1 MSKAEE
7 CLVKFIEINPYDTRK
22 YLQLLSLKGFENIS
36 ISKLYSIEE
45 QYTIKSTLEK
55 YDTSKA
61 TTLIQL
67 KVLTGEA
74 FQHLLKD
81 YVSEYLELPGLL
93 KNLAFIT

>member
-7 CLVKFIEINPYDTRK
+7 CLVKFIKINPYDTRK

-45 QYTIKSTLEK
+45 QYTIKSTLER

-81 YVSEYLELPGLL
+81 YVSECLELPGLL

>member
-45 QYTIKSTLEK
+45 QYTIKSTLER

-67 KVLTGEA
+67 KVLTG
-74 FQHLLKD
+74 
-81 YVSEYLELPGLL
+81 
-93 KNLAFIT
+93 